1 VDSNKKTILLVEDE
15 AIIALA
21 EKQMLQK
28 AGYRV
33 IHALSGEKAVRCT
46 ADDNTEIDL
55 VLMDIDLGKGID
67 GTEAAKQILLLRDVP
82 IVFLSSHTEQD
93 YVEKTDR
100 ISSYG
105 YVVKN
110 SGEMVL
116 LRSITMAFRLHSA
129 NRELRR
135 SNAAISS
142 AERRYRLLFENLT
155 AGYALHEMIYDDSGK
170 AVDYLFLDVNPWF
183 ERITG
188 LKAGK
193 TIGKTVKEIL
203 PETEQYWIETYDRV
217 VKTGESLSY
226 ENYSRELDRYYDV
239 WAFLHEPGQFAVVI
253 SDITERRRAEE
264 RLRQQKEYLATTLDA
279 IGDAVISTDRD
290 TNILTMNPV
299 AQKLTGWPLEQA
311 RGEALSK
318 VFAIKDARTGAV
330 AADPAE
336 IVIRNNRI
344 IELGNHT
351 ALVSRDGRRMQIAD
365 SAAPIRDEKGD
376 VEGVVLVFRD
386 VTEQYRIT
394 REIEDTKNYLESVV
408 ESVQEGISVLNYDLS
423 IDRVNSTTHTW
434 FPGESDFTGR
444 KCYSAFRGRTAPC
457 PGCPVLRCFESGKPE
472 MSELQ
477 GSAGSPVE
485 WIEAFAYP
493 IIDEKTGRVE
503 KVVEFKRDITA
514 RKKSEQELRER
525 EEEFRAIFENNHAV
539 MLLIDPEDGS
549 IVNANPAACRYYGWD
564 LETIRGMNIS
574 QINTLSPEEIAAEME
589 RARSYRKTHFDF
601 RHRRADGS
609 VRDVQVFSGPV
620 KQRGRSL
627 LYSLVYDAGGGER
640 GVNGRLSKHPGTC

>member
-1 VDSNKKTILLVEDE
+1 MDSNKKTILLVEDE

>member
-1 VDSNKKTILLVEDE
+1 MDSNKKTILLVEDE

-135 SNAAISS
+135 SNAAISG